1 MLYTA
6 TPTGMR
12 TLAGDYRD
20 ADIRRASIRRATTA
34 ANAAPT
40 GAAGPLASV
49 SRIARLITLLPH
61 AH

>member
-20 ADIRRASIRRATTA
+20 ADIRRATLRRAAKAAPA
-34 ANAAPT
+34 ANGQHVAPR
-40 GAAGPLASV
+40 
-49 SRIARLITLLPH
+49 RIGWLLTLLPH
-61 AH
+61 AR

>member
-20 ADIRRASIRRATTA
+20 ADIRRATLRRAATA
-34 ANAAPT
+34 ANAAP
-40 GAAGPLASV
+40 AADGQPVAPR
-49 SRIARLITLLPH
+49 RIGWLITLLPH
-61 AH
+61 AR